1 MRRKREQR
9 GDEVRETGEGGSE
22 IKEPDC
28 TGPGG
33 SRIKEPDYTGS
44 YRPTEGFSFTLN
56 KGGLR
61 GF

>member
-9 GDEVRETGEGGSE
+9 GDEVREVEAGGWE
-22 IKEPDC
+22 
-28 TGPGG
+28 
-33 SRIKEPDYTGS
+33 IKEPDYTGS
-44 YRPTEGFSFTLN
+44 YRPTEEFSFTLN